1 MFIGRDLEIQE
12 LTKLYES
19 KRLEVAI
26 MYGRRRV
33 GKTEL
38 LNHFCKSKK
47 NIFFTAIENS
57 ANYNLNLFIEAIHKS
72 RLRISDKTLTEMIHH
87 TPRDFIQLLD
97 LITTIAKNEK
107 LILII
112 DEYPYLAKAEKSFS
126 SILQKYIDYNFKN
139 TDMLIILC
147 GSSMS
152 FMENQVLSSKS
163 PLYGRRT
170 AQFKIEPFNYSD
182 AVKFVPSYSKNDKL
196 LTYGVFGG
204 TPYYLS
210 QINTKN
216 SLVENINNLFFN
228 SKGLLFEEPG
238 SLIKQEMREPHMYN
252 AIITIIANGGTRLSE
267 IADKISK
274 PANLCE
280 SYIKK
285 LINLGLV
292 VKEKPIGEKTGSKSL
307 YILNDNMFKFWFRY
321 VQDNITL
328 ITKGFGKKAVENIW
342 QEINS
347 FMGRCFEEICI
358 QYLWKNYSSLPIQPK
373 EIGRWWGNNP
383 KEKQEE
389 EIDILAFD
397 GNNTAKT
404 TGAIFG
410 ECKFKNIKT
419 SIDCF
424 ENLER
429 KSKLFK
435 KYTCKYYY
443 LFSKDGFTEP
453 MKKMAKENNNIY
465 LIGLNELI

>member
-1 MFIGRDLEIQE
+1 MFVGRDEELEE
-12 LTKLYES
+12 LNKLYKS
-19 KRLEVAI
+19 SRLEVAI

-38 LNHFCKSKK
+38 INHFCKGKK
-47 NIFFTAIENS
+47 CIFFTAIENS
-57 ANYNLNLFIEAIHKS
+57 AEYNLNIFIEAVHKS
-72 RLRISDKTLTEMIHH
+72 RLRLSDETFAKMI
-87 TPRDFIQLLD
+87 PRDYIQLLD
-97 LITTIAKNEK
+97 LIAAIAKQEK
-107 LILII
+107 IILVI

-126 SILQKYIDYNFKN
+126 SILQKYIDYNFKS

-152 FMENQVLSSKS
+152 FMENQVLSAKS

-170 AQFKIEPFNYSD
+170 AQFKIEPFNYYD
-182 AVKFVPSYSKNDKL
+182 AVKFVPNYSKEDKL

-210 QINTKN
+210 QVDNKK
-216 SLVENINNLFFN
+216 SLQENIAELFFN

-238 SLIKQEMREPHMYN
+238 SLIKQELREPHLYN
-252 AIITIIANGGTRLSE
+252 AIITVIANGSTRLSE
-267 IADKISK
+267 IADKVSK

-280 SYIKK
+280 TYIKK
-285 LINLGLV
+285 LISLGLV
-292 VKEKPIGEKTGSKSL
+292 IKEKPTGEKTGTKSL

-321 VQDNITL
+321 TQDNLTMIL
-328 ITKGFGKKAVENIW
+328 KGLGKKAADSIW
-342 QEINS
+342 PEINS
-347 FMGRCFEEICI
+347 FMGRCFEEVSI
-358 QYLWKNYSSLPIQPK
+358 QYMWKNYSSLPIQPK

-389 EIDILAFD
+389 EIDILAVD
-397 GNNTAKT
+397 GNR
-404 TGAIFG
+404 AIFG

-419 SIDCF
+419 GIEIL

-435 KYTCKYYY
+435 KYTTQYYY
-443 LFSKDGFTEP
+443 IFSKGGFTDQI
-453 MKKMAKENNNIY
+453 KKAAKENKNIK
-465 LIGLNELI
+465 LIGLNDLLE